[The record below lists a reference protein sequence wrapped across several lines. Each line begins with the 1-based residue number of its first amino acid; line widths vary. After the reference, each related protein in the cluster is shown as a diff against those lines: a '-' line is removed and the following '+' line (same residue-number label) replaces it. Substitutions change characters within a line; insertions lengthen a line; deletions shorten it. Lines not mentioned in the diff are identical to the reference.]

1 MRGSHVS
8 SKPVRHKPGCQCA
21 SCLAE
26 LDRQHS
32 AAEQLYALLNM
43 CWTGMGTA
51 VTYADLAR
59 RGIEEAFPQQAQH
72 ALGYLRERNAPL
84 LDNLLSDILDV

>member
-1 MRGSHVS
+1 MKGSHNAIQ
-8 SKPVRHKPGCQCA
+8 PERHRPGCRCA
-21 SCLAE
+21 GCLAE
-26 LDRQHS
+26 SDRQHS

-43 CWTGMGTA
+43 RWTGMGTA
-51 VTYADLAR
+51 VTYAELAR

-84 LDNLLSDILDV
+84 LDDLLSEILD